1 MEEVGRWKPSKETRD
16 MSGLSE
22 LVSRERDKERR
33 SAWLEAAI
41 ALTNNVKK

>member
-1 MEEVGRWKPSKETRD
+1 MGRWKPSKDTRD